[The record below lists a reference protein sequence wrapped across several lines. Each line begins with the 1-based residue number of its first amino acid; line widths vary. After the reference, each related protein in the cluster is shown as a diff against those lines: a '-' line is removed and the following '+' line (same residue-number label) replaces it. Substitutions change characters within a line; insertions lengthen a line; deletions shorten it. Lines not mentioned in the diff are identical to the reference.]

1 MPILSNLIVRIGAS
15 TDDYDKKVNA
25 ALGKAQRFA
34 QSVTAAGE
42 AMAIGFSAP
51 ILAAGGAAIKAA
63 SDMQSLEMGL
73 KAVMK
78 TTDATTAEM
87 AKLREVAKLP
97 GLGLE
102 EAVRGSVRLQILGN
116 SASESRRI
124 MAELGNALAAVGGG
138 REDFSEVI
146 RQLSQLGAVGKVTK
160 ENLDPIVERIPQIA
174 AIIKEKFGAQA
185 LGDPAKTFEKM
196 GISSQQF
203 IRILVD
209 ELAKGERAGNTY
221 KNSWENIQMAA
232 KDAAAEFGKTLLPM
246 AQRVL
251 DDFLTPGIEK
261 AKAFAQEFQKLP
273 KSTQDWAIGVTA
285 AATAAPLLI
294 VALGAIA
301 DKATVLLGA
310 MNKAGISASS
320 FGAAIAGAAIAFKSF
335 EEIQKIIDKLRETAH
350 HYNNLTGAMDT
361 SRAMLAAAREMIGKF
376 ADAFPNLSEQ
386 IRKAYDAMRNL
397 SSAASLPGFALF
409 KAALDAINTAAA
421 AATGRSKEM
430 DAALAGLAKRTLEQG
445 AQNVKLVA
453 DMKNFGGAAGDLI
466 PKINEVGN
474 ASAVAAEKITR
485 KAKAH
490 IELKV
495 ATLDGAIAQ
504 KMAREY
510 MDDYNKAI
518 DKAAELGIKY
528 GGITREQIALN
539 IQVADTLFRY
549 FRILENPPD
558 VKIPGIGGGMKDVPK
573 PPMPVFPGSF
583 EEFRKMGEN
592 IGDLGMQTK
601 EQYEAMKRAA
611 QSSARAQSAAMRQ
624 VSTVLTDL
632 SRGIARSIIE
642 WKGWGS
648 MLQGVAKSAGE
659 AIIRELVEKALAKL
673 AGKLM
678 DVGGIMGKVFGS
690 GGTGAV
696 MSAVGG
702 GGASAAGGIAGAVG
716 SAGGGAGQAAGA
728 AVSTGLSAAVG
739 MVTGI
744 ASAVSGI
751 IGNFQMAGMNKTL
764 DLIEKEVRYSQIHLL
779 NILEKANDFWPWLKA
794 IHERLYE
801 IRAVGVKLEEGGSL
815 SLAGTGGVTIHITG
829 NTFMGGSSQAFAQS
843 VVDAVV
849 KEMKLKGLIK

>member
-78 TTDATTAEM
+78 TTDATTTEM
-87 AKLREVAKLP
+87 SKLREVAKLP

-221 KNSWENIQMAA
+221 KNSWENIQMTA

-251 DDFLTPGIEK
+251 DDFLTPGIQK
-261 AKAFAQEFQKLP
+261 AKEFAGAFNALP
-273 KSTQDWAIGVTA
+273 ASTQNFAVALSA
-285 AATAAPLLI
+285 AAAAAPILI
-294 VALGAIA
+294 VALGTLFEKGAIVL
-301 DKATVLLGA
+301 ATLNKLLPVL
-310 MNKAGISASS
+310 K
-320 FGAAIAGAAIAFKSF
+320 
-335 EEIQKIIDKLRETAH
+335 
-350 HYNNLTGAMDT
+350 
-361 SRAMLAAAREMIGKF
+361 
-376 ADAFPNLSEQ
+376 
-386 IRKAYDAMRNL
+386 
-397 SSAASLPGFALF
+397 GFAGGITLAGT
-409 KAALDAINTAAA
+409 AATAAA
-421 AATGRSKEM
+421 AAVGGFMHILNTHRQNTVDTSAEALKRLNDRVGTG
-430 DAALAGLAKRTLEQG
+430 AP
-445 AQNVKLVA
+445 VA
-453 DMKNFGGAAGDLI
+453 FGAARDAVMGYMQVLK
-466 PKINEVGN
+466 PSNEETVKTSEV
-474 ASAVAAEKITR
+474 AHKAAEAITR

-504 KMAREY
+504 KMAKEY

-558 VKIPGIGGGMKDVPK
+558 VKIPGIGGGMKDVPR
-573 PPMPVFPGSF
+573 PDMPTFPGEFAEF
-583 EEFRKMGEN
+583 EKTAQNVWEK
-592 IGDLGMQTK
+592 GMQTRQ
-601 EQYEAMKRAA
+601 QYDAMAQAA
-611 QSSARAQSAAMRQ
+611 RQSAKNQSAAMRQ

-632 SRGIARSIIE
+632 SRGITDVIFKGGNLAKMFQDVAMQAAQSITRLLIE
-642 WKGWGS
+642 GALKKLSDKLFEVG
-648 MLQGVAKSAGE
+648 GVA
-659 AIIRELVEKALAKL
+659 
-673 AGKLM
+673 
-678 DVGGIMGKVFGS
+678 GKVFG
-690 GGTGAV
+690 GGTGTI
-696 MSAVGG
+696 MSAAPGAAKPAISGG
-702 GGASAAGGIAGAVG
+702 GGMGGAVG
-716 SAGGGAGQAAGA
+716 AASGGVMGAVTM
-728 AVSTGLSAAVG
+728 VS
-739 MVTGI
+739 GI
-744 ASAVSGI
+744 VSAVSGV

-779 NILEKANDFWPWLKA
+779 HILEKANDFWPWLKA

-815 SLAGTGGVTIHITG
+815 AFAGGPQVTININGG
-829 NTFMGGSSQAFAQS
+829 NPQQTLA
-843 VVDAVV
+843 DLTRL
-849 KEMKLKGLIK
+849 LKQYGVLPR

>member
-15 TDDYDKKVNA
+15 TDDYDKKVNS

-174 AIIKEKFGAQA
+174 AIIKEKFGAAA
-185 LGDPAKTFEKM
+185 LGDPAKTFERM

-203 IRILVD
+203 IRIIVD

-251 DDFLTPGIEK
+251 DDFLTPGIQK
-261 AKAFAQEFQKLP
+261 AKEFAGAFNALP
-273 KSTQDWAIGVTA
+273 ASTQNFAVALSA
-285 AATAAPLLI
+285 AAAAAPILI
-294 VALGAIA
+294 VALGTLFEKGAIVL
-301 DKATVLLGA
+301 ATLNKLLPVL
-310 MNKAGISASS
+310 K
-320 FGAAIAGAAIAFKSF
+320 
-335 EEIQKIIDKLRETAH
+335 
-350 HYNNLTGAMDT
+350 
-361 SRAMLAAAREMIGKF
+361 
-376 ADAFPNLSEQ
+376 
-386 IRKAYDAMRNL
+386 
-397 SSAASLPGFALF
+397 GFAGGITLAGT
-409 KAALDAINTAAA
+409 AATAAA
-421 AATGRSKEM
+421 AAVGGFMHILNTHRQNTVDTSAEAIKRLNERVGTGAP
-430 DAALAGLAKRTLEQG
+430 AA
-445 AQNVKLVA
+445 
-453 DMKNFGGAAGDLI
+453 FGAARDAVMGYMQVLK
-466 PKINEVGN
+466 PSNEETVKTGEV
-474 ASAVAAEKITR
+474 AAVAAEKIAS

-518 DKAAELGIKY
+518 DRAAELGIKY

-558 VKIPGIGGGMKDVPK
+558 VKIPGIGGGMKDVPR
-573 PPMPVFPGSF
+573 PDMPTFPGDF
-583 EEFRKMGEN
+583 GEFKRTAEN
-592 IGDLGMQTK
+592 IGDLGMQTR
-601 EQYEAMKRAA
+601 EQHEAMKRSAKDAA
-611 QSSARAQSAAMRQ
+611 REASKAYRQ
-624 VSTVLTDL
+624 VSTVMTDL
-632 SRGIARSIIE
+632 SRGIADVIF
-642 WKGWGS
+642 KG
-648 MLQGVAKSAGE
+648 
-659 AIIRELVEKALAKL
+659 
-673 AGKLM
+673 GKLGDM
-678 DVGGIMGKVFGS
+678 FKNVAMQAAQSITRLLIEGALKKLQDKLFDVGGIMGKVFGGS
-690 GGTGAV
+690 GGGGKSPFV
-696 MSAVGG
+696 PGVPGIPGGG
-702 GGASAAGGIAGAVG
+702 GGASAAAGTAMSGVMGAVTM
-716 SAGGGAGQAAGA
+716 
-728 AVSTGLSAAVG
+728 VS
-739 MVTGI
+739 GI

-815 SLAGTGGVTIHITG
+815 
-829 NTFMGGSSQAFAQS
+829 AFAGGPQ
-843 VVDAVV
+843 VVININGSNPQQTLADITRL
-849 KEMKLKGLIK
+849 LKQYGVLPR